1 MVVVMKTIKKGF
13 TFIELIIASLVLAII
28 AVLAIPSFSKMLAKQ
43 NLNSDVR
50 SLAGVLT
57 QSRGQAVF
65 LRKDVKINF
74 ASGTNTDTQYYW
86 SINPQN
92 TIVSPS
98 TLPSLTFKKDGALNA
113 VTADIEFKLC
123 NSKIG
128 ITKNLILT
136 KSGSIF
142 YKEDGTC

>member
-13 TFIELIIASLVLAII
+13 TFIELIITSLVLAII
-28 AVLAIPSFSKMLAKQ
+28 AVLAIPSFSNMLAKQ
-43 NLNSDVR
+43 NLNADVR

-57 QSRGQAVF
+57 QSRGKAVF
-65 LRKDVKINF
+65 LRKDVQINF
-74 ASGTNTDTQYYW
+74 TEGANTDTQYYW
-86 SINPQN
+86 NINPQN

-98 TLPSLTFKKDGALNA
+98 PLSSLTFKKDGALNA

>member
-13 TFIELIIASLVLAII
+13 TFIELIITSLVLAII
-28 AVLAIPSFSKMLAKQ
+28 AVLAIPSFSNMLAKQ
-43 NLNSDVR
+43 NLNADVR

-65 LRKDVKINF
+65 LRKDVQINF
-74 ASGTNTDTQYYW
+74 TEGANTDTQYYW
-86 SINPQN
+86 NINPQN

-98 TLPSLTFKKDGALNA
+98 PLSSLTFKKDGALNA

-136 KSGSIF
+136 KSGYIF

>member
-1 MVVVMKTIKKGF
+1 MKTIKKGF
-13 TFIELIIASLVLAII
+13 TLIELIITSLVLAII
-28 AVLAIPSFSKMLAKQ
+28 AVLAIPSFSNMLAKQ
-43 NLNSDVR
+43 NLNADVR
-50 SLAGVLT
+50 SLAGALT

-65 LRKDVKINF
+65 LRKDVQINF
-74 ASGTNTDTQYYW
+74 TEGANKDAQYYW
-86 SINPQN
+86 NINPQN

-98 TLPSLTFKKDGALNA
+98 PLSSLTFKKDGALNA

-128 ITKNLILT
+128 ITKNLILA

>member
-13 TFIELIIASLVLAII
+13 TFIELIITSLVLAII
-28 AVLAIPSFSKMLAKQ
+28 AVLAIPSFSNMLAKQ
-43 NLNSDVR
+43 NLNADVR

-65 LRKDVKINF
+65 LRKDVQINF
-74 ASGTNTDTQYYW
+74 TEGANTDTQYYW
-86 SINPQN
+86 NINPQN

-98 TLPSLTFKKDGALNA
+98 PLSSLTFKKDGALNA

>member
-13 TFIELIIASLVLAII
+13 TLIELIITSLVLAII
-28 AVLAIPSFSKMLAKQ
+28 AMLAIPSFSNMLAKQ
-43 NLNSDVR
+43 KLNSDIR
-50 SLAGVLT
+50 SLSGALT

-65 LRKDVKINF
+65 LRKDVQINF
-74 ASGTNTDTQYYW
+74 IEGANTDTQYYW

-92 TIVSPS
+92 TIISPS
-98 TLPSLTFKKDGALNA
+98 TLSSLTFKKDGALNA
-113 VTADIEFKLC
+113 VTSDIEFKLG